1 MQWPLRSL
9 WQLAA
14 LALLLLGVSGCTTV
28 LSEGA
33 KRAAESRHASDFF
46 TDAQIGTR
54 LFSNLAQKDAGLAM
68 DINIDVWE
76 QRVML
81 TGTVADARTRAE
93 VVQGVRADK
102 RVLKVYDEI
111 QVVSADEL
119 ARRRAAVNQRDAGKK
134 EGFERFANDY
144 WIETKITGQLIATK
158 EVSSVNLRWRSQ
170 HRLRLGTG
178 PIFGGAPP
186 GHGRHSCGGG
196 RGATQ
201 VFCGGQ
207 EIPLAAA
214 HRQSGVMVVSQR
226 LSGYYKKLLSQQ
238 PPDQRQAQIPR
249 HQPGMAGQ
257 ATLGGKGQEAV
268 NAQFDRKALEPQGL
282 AKRQMGEP
290 QMVVVKVPVL
300 ARQVAQI
307 GP

>member
-158 EVSSVNLRWRSQ
+158 EVSSVNLRWRSVRNTVYVLGRAQ
-170 HRLRLGTG
+170 SLEEHRRAMDA
-178 PIFGGAPP
+178 I
-186 GHGRHSCGGG
+186 R
-196 RGATQ
+196 
-201 VFCGGQ
+201 
-207 EIPLAAA
+207 
-214 HRQSGVMVVSQR
+214 
-226 LSGYYKKLLSQQ
+226 
-238 PPDQRQAQIPR
+238 
-249 HQPGMAGQ
+249 
-257 ATLGGKGQEAV
+257 AV
-268 NAQFDRKALEPQGL
+268 EG
-282 AKRQMGEP
+282 
-290 QMVVVKVPVL
+290 
-300 ARQVAQI
+300 VAQLKSFVEVKKY
-307 GP
+307 P